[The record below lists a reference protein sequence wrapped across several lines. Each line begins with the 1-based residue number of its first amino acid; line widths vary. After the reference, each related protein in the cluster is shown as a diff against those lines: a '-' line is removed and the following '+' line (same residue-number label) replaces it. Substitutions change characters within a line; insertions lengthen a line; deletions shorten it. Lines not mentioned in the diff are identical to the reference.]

1 MVVTDAVAVPDSMPI
16 SVTGKASIKQPA
28 TVSAPSLPAPMKRLG
43 QRGFT
48 LLEIMLV
55 LAVMAV
61 VAGFVLPNL
70 FRSSTASLEDTS
82 RHLVRLLHLAS
93 EEAQLRG
100 MQLRWK
106 AYGDHYAFDLAG
118 ESREWQALN
127 EPPFASQKMPDG
139 VIISEVKLSEGTQL
153 FMPSITDARANS
165 DDAQQSSPDG
175 NADKAKPSDKEEA
188 PLGTVVF
195 MSDGMLTLADVQL
208 HAAAGDTRIELRPGP
223 GGIRVLDSDP

>member
-1 MVVTDAVAVPDSMPI
+1 VVTDVAAVPDSMPI
-16 SVTGKASIKQPA
+16 SATGKATVKQPA
-28 TVSAPSLPAPMKRLG
+28 SVSAPSLPAPLNVLS

-70 FRSSTASLEDTS
+70 FRPSTASLDDTS

-106 AYGDHYAFDLAG
+106 AYDDHYAFELTG
-118 ESREWQALN
+118 GGGEWQALN
-127 EPPFASQKMPDG
+127 EPPFTNQKLPDG
-139 VIISEVKLSEGTQL
+139 VTISEVKRSEGVQF
-153 FMPSITDARANS
+153 FMPSVTDARANAA
-165 DDAQQSSPDG
+165 DAQQSSVDG
-175 NADKAKPSDKEEA
+175 SADKRRQSEKEKV

-195 MSDGMLTLADVQL
+195 MSDGMLTLADVKL
-208 HAAAGDTRIELRPGP
+208 HTVAGDARIELRPGP
-223 GGIRVLDSDP
+223 AGIRVLDNTP

>member
-1 MVVTDAVAVPDSMPI
+1 MPI
-16 SVTGKASIKQPA
+16 SATGKATVKHSDSPSA
-28 TVSAPSLPAPMKRLG
+28 TFLPAPLNVLR

-70 FRSSTASLEDTS
+70 FRPSSASLDDTS

-106 AYGDHYAFDLAG
+106 AYGDHYGFDLAG
-118 ESREWQALN
+118 ESGEWQTLN
-127 EPPFASQKMPDG
+127 EPPFTGQQLPDG
-139 VIISEVKLSEGTQL
+139 VTISEVKLSEGVQM
-153 FMPSITDARANS
+153 FMPGVSDVRAEGEK
-165 DDAQQSSPDG
+165 AQLSSADG
-175 NADKAKPSDKEEA
+175 RADKGKQSGKEMA

-208 HAAAGDTRIELRPGP
+208 RAAAGDRRIELRPGP
-223 GGIRVLDSDP
+223 AGIRMLDNNP

>member
-1 MVVTDAVAVPDSMPI
+1 
-16 SVTGKASIKQPA
+16 
-28 TVSAPSLPAPMKRLG
+28 
-43 QRGFT
+43 
-48 LLEIMLV
+48 MLV

-70 FRSSTASLEDTS
+70 FRPSTTSLDDTS

-118 ESREWQALN
+118 EGGEWQALN
-127 EPPFASQKMPDG
+127 EPPFTGQKLPDG
-139 VIISEVKLSEGTQL
+139 VTISEVKLSEGVQM
-153 FMPSITDARANS
+153 FMPGVSDVRAEEANT
-165 DDAQQSSPDG
+165 QQSG
-175 NADKAKPSDKEEA
+175 KEKA

-208 HAAAGDTRIELRPGP
+208 HAAAGDRRIELRPGP
-223 GGIRVLDSDP
+223 AGIRMLDNNP